1 MKPQH
6 VIGLVVVAVLATIAI
21 EETRI
26 SKMRAEIIRLQ
37 AIPLDEPSDIKS
49 IVEETVDLNDPAQTP
64 PKPEAT
70 PAIPEPSPEPEA
82 PAPTPPSQASG
93 RVIPDDFPDPDDA
106 AIKQLAIGPYSDF
119 SYEVGLDNRERA
131 YLAELLN
138 RRSTAIQETAAKW
151 IATSPSERSALG
163 DALEDAMT
171 LITVNSDD
179 EIATFLGSERD
190 TKAFFEYH
198 AMQPER
204 NQLAAMAGD
213 LDKAGATLE
222 IDKEKQLVE
231 ALYQARVGTASLD
244 WNSPAAL
251 IATAE
256 GGALERFE
264 KEWQTQTQA
273 LNELLPKF
281 LSEKETAAVLESREG
296 LKSDMRSSIE
306 SAVEA
311 INGDGE

>member
-6 VIGLVVVAVLATIAI
+6 VIGLVVVAVLATVAI

-37 AIPLDEPSDIKS
+37 AIPRDERSDIKT
-49 IVEETVDLNDPAQTP
+49 IVEETVDLNDPAQAP
-64 PKPEAT
+64 PEPEAT

-82 PAPTPPSQASG
+82 AAPNPPSQTTG

-138 RRSTAIQETAAKW
+138 RRAAAMRETAAKW
-151 IATSPSERSALG
+151 ISASPSERSE
-163 DALEDAMT
+163 LEDTMI
-171 LITVNSDD
+171 LITVQSDD

-190 TKAFFEYH
+190 TKAFAEYH

-204 NQLAAMAGD
+204 EKLSSMSVVLDQKGAA
-213 LDKAGATLE
+213 LE
-222 IDKEKQLVE
+222 VEKEKQLVE
-231 ALYQARVGTASLD
+231 TLYQARVGTGSLD

-256 GGALERFE
+256 EGALERFE
-264 KEWQTQTQA
+264 KEWQMQTEA
-273 LNELLPKF
+273 LSGLLPKF
-281 LSEKETAAVLESREG
+281 LSESETTAVFESRES
-296 LKSDMRSSIE
+296 LKSETLASIE
-306 SAVEA
+306 SAIEA